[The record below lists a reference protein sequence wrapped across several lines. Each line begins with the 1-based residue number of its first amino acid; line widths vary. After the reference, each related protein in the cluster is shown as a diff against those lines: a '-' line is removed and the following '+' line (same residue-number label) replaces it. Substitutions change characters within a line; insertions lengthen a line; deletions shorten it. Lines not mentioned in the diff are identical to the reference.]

1 MTHSTTSAPCC
12 ATIGF
17 FDGVHRGH
25 QFLISQLRTVAKE
38 HAMASLVVTFRQH
51 PRQVLQQDYI
61 PKLLTTSDRKEQLLK
76 ATGVDHVAMLD
87 FSLQMAS
94 LSARQ
99 FMSFLRDRYNVRRLV
114 IGYDN
119 RFGHNREETFE
130 DYRRYGTE
138 LGIVVEEA
146 KAFAD
151 GDVTVSSSA
160 IRRLLAAGDI
170 AAANAC
176 LGHRYGF
183 SGTVEHG
190 FGEGHKLG
198 FPTANLHLAAEQFVP
213 QNGVYAVT
221 VSVEGMEGEYMGMM
235 NIGNRPTFGSFSD
248 TVEVNVIGLDADIYG
263 RRVDVTFADRIRD
276 GRKFDSVGQLQ
287 AQLALDRDTA
297 IKLLKK

>member
-1 MTHSTTSAPCC
+1 
-12 ATIGF
+12 
-17 FDGVHRGH
+17 
-25 QFLISQLRTVAKE
+25 
-38 HAMASLVVTFRQH
+38 MASLVVTFRQH

-61 PKLLTTSDRKEQLLK
+61 PKLLTTGDRKEQLLK
-76 ATGVDHVAMLD
+76 ATGVDYVAMLD
-87 FSLQMAS
+87 FSLQMAN

-151 GDVTVSSSA
+151 GDVTVSSSV
-160 IRRLLAAGDI
+160 IRRLLAGGDI
-170 AAANAC
+170 TAANAC
-176 LGHRYGF
+176 LGRRYGF

-198 FPTANLHLAAEQFVP
+198 FPTANLRLAAEQLVP
-213 QNGVYAVT
+213 RNGVYAVT
-221 VSVEGMEGEYMGMM
+221 VSVEGIDGEYMGMM

-248 TVEVNVIGLDADIYG
+248 TVEVNIIGLDADIYG
-263 RRVDVTFADRIRD
+263 RRVDVTFTDRIRD
-276 GRKFDSVGQLQ
+276 GRKFGSVGQLQ
-287 AQLALDRDTA
+287 AQLALDRDAA
-297 IKLLKK
+297 IKILKQ